1 MQEKNYA
8 LLEILQG
15 EQKLSEEPE
24 KNIGK
29 DHIGER
35 KNLVDVQTGIL
46 TADQKEELHTENGEQ
61 KENGRER
68 QKRSRNKIR
77 KQKEKRPKRNN
88 RRERYRC

>member
-1 MQEKNYA
+1 MHYLKSCRE
-8 LLEILQG
+8 

-35 KNLVDVQTGIL
+35 KNLVDVQTGTL

-61 KENGRER
+61 KRKWSREA
-68 QKRSRNKIR
+68 KK
-77 KQKEKRPKRNN
+77 KQKQNKKTKRKETQKDN